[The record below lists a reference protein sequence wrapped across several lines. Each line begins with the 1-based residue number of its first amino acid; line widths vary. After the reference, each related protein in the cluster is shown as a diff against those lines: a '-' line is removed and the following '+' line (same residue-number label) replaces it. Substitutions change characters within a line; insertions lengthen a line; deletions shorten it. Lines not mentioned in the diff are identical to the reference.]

1 MLKHSLPR
9 VICVT
14 TGLGMLMALGLPGGT
29 TAQETS
35 TDLIRLP
42 APQHTSATSV
52 EQALTERHSV
62 RQFAEES
69 VTLKE
74 MGQLL
79 WAAQGVTRPQE
90 ERPSH
95 WPPEWQWMGG
105 RRTAPSAGALYPL
118 EVYLVAGNVEGID
131 AGLYRYVPLE
141 HALEPVSTGDMREA
155 LTEVSLRQAAIAGA
169 PAVLVVAA
177 VYQRVAVKYEERG
190 TRYARIEVGAVAQS
204 VYLQAGALDLG
215 TVLIGAFRDAEVKDV
230 LGLPADHEPLA
241 IMPVGKRTEE

>member
-1 MLKHSLPR
+1 MLR
-9 VICVT
+9 IICMT
-14 TGLGMLMALGLPGGT
+14 TGLGALMLLGVPT
-29 TAQETS
+29 NATAQETGVE
-35 TDLIRLP
+35 LIQLP

-69 VTLKE
+69 VTLEE

-79 WAAQGVTRPQE
+79 WAAQGVTRPQA

-118 EVYLVAGNVEGID
+118 EVYLVAGNVDGID
-131 AGLYRYVPLE
+131 PGLYRYVPLE
-141 HALEPVSTGDMREA
+141 HSLEPVGAGDMRET
-155 LTEVSLRQAAIAGA
+155 LTGASLRQAAIAGA
-169 PAVLVVAA
+169 PAVLVIAA
-177 VYQRVAVKYEERG
+177 VYQRVAVKYKERG

-204 VYLQAGALDLG
+204 VYLQAETLDLG
-215 TVLIGAFRDAEVKDV
+215 TVLIGAFTDADIKEV

-241 IMPVGKRTEE
+241 IMPVGRKSEE